1 MEPGSVSQWIEQV
14 KAGEES
20 AAARLW
26 DRYHRR
32 LLDVARRKLHGGQ
45 GPADEEDV
53 VIDALA
59 SFFKRTTGGNFP
71 ELQDREGLWKLLVT
85 ITNRKAVNQIAHDN
99 RQKRGAGRTITSL
112 EDGGQ
117 PAASPQDAPDYAVMV
132 AESLAALLESL
143 ETDEFREIALAKLE
157 GCTNEEI
164 AERIGYSIPTVER
177 RLRIIRTQ
185 LQEEIDRDDVTESD
199 Q

>member
-59 SFFKRTTGGNFP
+59 SFFKRTTDGNFP
-71 ELQDREGLWKLLVT
+71 ELQNREGLWKLLVT
-85 ITNRKAVNQIAHDN
+85 ITNRKAVNQIAHEN
-99 RQKRGAGRTITSL
+99 RKKRGADHNVGSL
-112 EDGGQ
+112 EDSPQ
-117 PAASPQDAPDYAVMV
+117 PSTNPQDAPDYAVMV

-143 ETDEFREIALAKLE
+143 ESDEFREIALAKLE

-164 AERIGYSIPTVER
+164 AERIGYSVPTVER

-185 LQEEIDRDDVTESD
+185 LQEEIDQDDAAEAD

>member
-1 MEPGSVSQWIEQV
+1 MDQGSVSQWIQQV

-20 AAARLW
+20 AAAHLWQRYAQRLM
-26 DRYHRR
+26 
-32 LLDVARRKLHGGQ
+32 DVARRKLHGGQ

-59 SFFKRTTGGNFP
+59 SFFKRTNDGNFP

-85 ITNRKAVNQIAHDN
+85 ITNRKAVNQIAHEN
-99 RQKRGAGRTITSL
+99 RQKRGAGKTITSL
-112 EDGGQ
+112 SE
-117 PAASPQDAPDYAVMV
+117 SPIPSTNPQESPDYAVMV
-132 AESLAALLESL
+132 AESLAAMLDSL

-157 GCTNEEI
+157 GCTNQEI
-164 AERIGYSIPTVER
+164 AERIGYSVPTVER

-185 LQEEIDRDDVTESD
+185 LQEEIERNDAPQTEE
-199 Q
+199 